1 MTFWRNWSSHQLRW
15 ATGLLIAV
23 PLAVILGWAPLP
35 SWILLVAL
43 AAALGLMEFQGLV
56 LPGGL
61 PAAWQAFYISAA
73 VGFPPAAYL
82 GGAVGLHAALV
93 LWLFAGLAG
102 IMFLDPM
109 NRGHLERL
117 CLCSLGW
124 LYVPYL
130 LSYALLLART
140 DWPRGWIFFVL
151 LVLIAGDSGAFYTGK
166 TIGRHKLNSVVSPN
180 KTLEGSVGGL
190 MAAMLMGAVVG
201 AWSPADRP
209 LFWFVLL
216 ALVLE
221 LVGQTGDLIESML
234 KRMCGRKDSGTLL
247 PGHGGLLDR
256 LDSLLFAFPVT
267 WLILQ
272 L

>member
-15 ATGLLIAV
+15 ATGLLIAL
-23 PLAVILGWAPLP
+23 PLAAILGWAPVA
-35 SWILLVAL
+35 SWIGLVAL
-43 AAALGLMEFQGLV
+43 AAVVGLREFQTMV
-56 LPGGL
+56 LPEGL

-73 VGFPPAAYL
+73 VVFPPAAYL
-82 GGAVGLHAALV
+82 GGPAGLHAALV
-93 LWLFAGLAG
+93 CWLFAGLAG
-102 IMFLDPM
+102 IMILDPI
-109 NRGHLERL
+109 NRDQLDRL
-117 CLCSLGW
+117 CRCGLGW

-140 DWPRGWIFFVL
+140 ESPRGWILFVL
-151 LVLIAGDSGAFYTGK
+151 LVLIAGDSGAFYTGR

-180 KTLEGSVGGL
+180 KTIEGSVGGL
-190 MAAMLMGAVVG
+190 MAGTLMGAVVG
-201 AWSPADRP
+201 A
-209 LFWFVLL
+209 LFLCSRSMVTIVLL
-216 ALVLE
+216 AFLLE
-221 LVGQTGDLIESML
+221 LVGQAGDLIESML
-234 KRMCGRKDSGTLL
+234 KRMCGKKDSGTLL